1 MMEVLILVGQGGIE
15 LKRKIYN
22 CQAGCPVE
30 STLQIIAGKWKSV
43 IIYHL
48 LDGTK
53 RFNDL
58 QKEITDCSRR
68 MLALQLKELL
78 ADGVI
83 SKEVYPTVPVK
94 TTYSLTEF
102 GRTLEPVVSAMEQWG
117 NMYNQLQSSSSS
129 VKKTSSNV

>member
-1 MMEVLILVGQGGIE
+1 M
-15 LKRKIYN
+15 KRKIYD
-22 CQAGCPVE
+22 CQEGCPVE

-43 IIYHL
+43 IVYHL

-53 RFNDL
+53 RFSDL
-58 QKEITDCSRR
+58 QKLMSTCSKR

-102 GRTLEPVVSAMEQWG
+102 GRTLKPVVSAMEQWG
-117 NMYNQLQSSSSS
+117 MMYNQLKSSE
-129 VKKTSSNV
+129 VKNTQISES

>member
-1 MMEVLILVGQGGIE
+1 MQ
-15 LKRKIYN
+15 RHIYD
-22 CQAGCPVE
+22 CQQGCPVE
-30 STLQIIAGKWKSV
+30 STLQIISGKWKSV

-58 QKEITDCSRR
+58 EKLMSDCSRR
-68 MLALQLKELL
+68 ILSLQLKELL

-83 SKEVYPTVPVK
+83 SKEVFPSVPVK

-102 GRTLEPVVSAMEQWG
+102 GRTLEPVISSMEQWG
-117 NMYNQLQSSSSS
+117 IMYNQLHRSQAS
-129 VKKTSSNV
+129 VSEVQK

>member
-1 MMEVLILVGQGGIE
+1 MN
-15 LKRKIYN
+15 RKIYD

-30 STLQIIAGKWKSV
+30 STLQIISGKWKSV
-43 IIYHL
+43 IMYHL

-58 QKEITDCSRR
+58 QKLMSDCSRR
-68 MLALQLKELL
+68 MLSLQLKELL

-102 GRTLEPVVSAMEQWG
+102 GQTLEPVIAAMEQWG
-117 NMYNQLQSSSSS
+117 VMYNQLKSSE
-129 VKKTSSNV
+129 VKNTQAS